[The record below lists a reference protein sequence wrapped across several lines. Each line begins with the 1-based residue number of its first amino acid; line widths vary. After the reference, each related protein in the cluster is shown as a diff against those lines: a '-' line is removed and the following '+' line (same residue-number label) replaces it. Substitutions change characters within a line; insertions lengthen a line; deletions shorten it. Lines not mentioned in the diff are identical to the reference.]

1 MNANERS
8 PQLQRVQRA
17 RTTLLL
23 DQPFF
28 GVLALRL
35 TLQDDPTCDT
45 AWTDGTTIAFSPKF
59 VDTLS
64 ADELTAVLAHEVMH
78 CAAGHPWRRDARDM
92 KPWNVACDY
101 AINHVLTSAGFRLP
115 SCALQDPQYAG
126 RWAEWIYDRLPQ
138 QQTGQDGSDPG
149 GSGSGQGTGTPGT
162 GQGGTP
168 DPSQLGEVRD
178 APADTPGTSEIE
190 WQEIT
195 KQATQLAK
203 GQGKLPGGMQRE
215 IDQMTA
221 QRVDWRSLL
230 RRYVQEI
237 TRADYSWSRP
247 NVRYLASGLFLPALH
262 SIACGRIVVAV
273 DTSGS
278 IDQVLLAQFATEL
291 QAIVAE
297 VEPSS
302 VDVIYCDTHVH
313 RVETFDRGDLVTLNA
328 VGGGGT
334 RFAPVFDKVAEGD
347 DPAVLIYLTDLDG
360 SFPQDTPDYPVI
372 WASSDPNGTAPFG
385 DVVSCNG

>member
-138 QQTGQDGSDPG
+138 GGPDGP
-149 GSGSGQGTGTPGT
+149 QG
-162 GQGGTP
+162 GQGGGCGVP
-168 DPSQLGEVRD
+168 SADPSGLGEVRD
-178 APADTPGTSEIE
+178 APADTPDTPGTSEIE

-195 KQATQLAK
+195 KQATRMA
-203 GQGKLPGGMQRE
+203 GAAGKLPGSMQRE

-237 TRADYSWSRP
+237 TRADYSWTRP

-262 SIACGRIVVAV
+262 SVACGRIVVAV

-291 QAIVAE
+291 QTIVAE

-360 SFPQDTPDYPVI
+360 SFPQDAPAYPVI
-372 WASSDPNGTAPFG
+372 WASSDPSGTAPFG